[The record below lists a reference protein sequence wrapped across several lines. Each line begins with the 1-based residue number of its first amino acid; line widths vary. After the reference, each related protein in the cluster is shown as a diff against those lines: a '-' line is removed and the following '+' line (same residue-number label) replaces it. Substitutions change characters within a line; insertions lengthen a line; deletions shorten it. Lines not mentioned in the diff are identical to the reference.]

1 MFISFR
7 QIGEIY
13 NKFNSDVLRLI
24 PSGWNGVSANFLM
37 SSWIKSDQVI
47 GLCGQDELGRGSS
60 DRVITIYDGE
70 A

>member
-13 NKFNSDVLRLI
+13 NRFNSDVLRVFL
-24 PSGWNGVSANFLM
+24 SGCNGVSAGFSL
-37 SSWIKSDQVI
+37 SSWIESDQVI

-60 DRVITIYDGE
+60 DKVITIYDGE